1 METSTLRLA
10 KSFIFFS
17 LAHEIGEIL
26 RQSSRSDKKVYKTDR
41 GGFRTHPSTITSIYK
56 RSLVTQELLMIAHK
70 YNVKD
75 LVDICDEYLS
85 ETIHIS
91 EENVLEWIVFV
102 ERYRTKM
109 IAKTILQ
116 WKEKNDTFDEEWEEI
131 VYKYP
136 DFARLV
142 CVVAGNKC
150 QSNRFVI
157 HDSENIF
164 FFAGH

>member
-1 METSTLRLA
+1 
-10 KSFIFFS
+10 
-17 LAHEIGEIL
+17 
-26 RQSSRSDKKVYKTDR
+26 
-41 GGFRTHPSTITSIYK
+41 
-56 RSLVTQELLMIAHK
+56 MIAHK

-91 EENVLEWIVFV
+91 QENVLEWIVFV

-142 CVVAGNKC
+142 CIVAGKRC
-150 QSNRFVI
+150 
-157 HDSENIF
+157 
-164 FFAGH
+164 